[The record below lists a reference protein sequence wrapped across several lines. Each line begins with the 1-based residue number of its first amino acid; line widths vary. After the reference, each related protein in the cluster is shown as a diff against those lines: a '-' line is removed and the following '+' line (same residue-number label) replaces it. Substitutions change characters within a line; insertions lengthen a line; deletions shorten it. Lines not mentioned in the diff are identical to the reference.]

1 MIQSMT
7 GFGKAQLEL
16 NNSNVNIELKSLNSK
31 HLDLNIKL
39 PKAYKHQ
46 ELELKK
52 YLTNKLYRGKIEI
65 SVQFDD
71 FTSESEYSINVPKLK
86 EYHKQIIDLK
96 NELNLKN
103 NTSNHDKLEK
113 SDIVSILLN
122 MPEAFHKKENKI
134 QTDNWADIFQGVENA
149 VESLVLFRKK
159 EGENLLKDISD
170 RIALIDEFLKE
181 IVPLSEFRIEN
192 IKSTLKDKIENSEL
206 QIDPNRFEQ
215 ELIYYLE
222 KQDITEEI
230 VRLQSHLNYFL
241 ETTKTNSPNGKKLG
255 FICQEIGREINTIGS
270 KASNAEMQKIV
281 VNMKNELEKIKEQ
294 LLNIL

>member
-1 MIQSMT
+1 M
-7 GFGKAQLEL
+7 
-16 NNSNVNIELKSLNSK
+16 
-31 HLDLNIKL
+31 
-39 PKAYKHQ
+39 Q
-46 ELELKK
+46 E
-52 YLTNKLYRGKIEI
+52 G
-65 SVQFDD
+65 
-71 FTSESEYSINVPKLK
+71 
-86 EYHKQIIDLK
+86 
-96 NELNLKN
+96 
-103 NTSNHDKLEK
+103 
-113 SDIVSILLN
+113 
-122 MPEAFHKKENKI
+122 M
-134 QTDNWADIFQGVENA
+134 
-149 VESLVLFRKK
+149 
-159 EGENLLKDISD
+159 
-170 RIALIDEFLKE
+170 KE

-192 IKSTLKDKIENSEL
+192 IKSTLKDKIENAEL

-241 ETTKTNSPNGKKLG
+241 ETTKTDSPNGKKLG

>member
-1 MIQSMT
+1 MT

-16 NNSNVNIELKSLNSK
+16 SNSNVNIELKSLNSK

-46 ELELKK
+46 ELALKK

-122 MPEAFHKKENKI
+122 MPEAFYKKENEI
-134 QTDNWADIFQGVENA
+134 QTHNGQIF
-149 VESLVLFRKK
+149 FK
-159 EGENLLKDISD
+159 LLK
-170 RIALIDEFLKE
+170 
-181 IVPLSEFRIEN
+181 
-192 IKSTLKDKIENSEL
+192 
-206 QIDPNRFEQ
+206 
-215 ELIYYLE
+215 
-222 KQDITEEI
+222 
-230 VRLQSHLNYFL
+230 
-241 ETTKTNSPNGKKLG
+241 
-255 FICQEIGREINTIGS
+255 
-270 KASNAEMQKIV
+270 MQ
-281 VNMKNELEKIKEQ
+281 
-294 LLNIL
+294 

>member
-1 MIQSMT
+1 MT

-16 NNSNVNIELKSLNSK
+16 SNSNVNIELKSLNSK

-52 YLTNKLYRGKIEI
+52 YLTKKLYRGKIEI

-122 MPEAFHKKENKI
+122 MPEALYKKENEI
-134 QTDNWADIFQGVENA
+134 QTHNWADIFQGVENA
-149 VESLVLFRKK
+149 VESLVLYRKK

-192 IKSTLKDKIENSEL
+192 IKSTLKDKIENLEL

-222 KQDITEEI
+222 KQDINEEI

>member
-1 MIQSMT
+1 MT

-16 NNSNVNIELKSLNSK
+16 SNSNVNIELKSLNSK

-122 MPEAFHKKENKI
+122 MPEAFYKKENEI

-149 VESLVLFRKK
+149 VESLVLYRKN

-192 IKSTLKDKIENSEL
+192 IKSTLKDKIENAEL

-230 VRLQSHLNYFL
+230 VRLQSHLNFFL
-241 ETTKTNSPNGKKLG
+241 ETTKTDSPNGKKLG